1 VIWNRRQF
9 LGAAVAGAGIP
20 IVGSLEAGELQG
32 AIGDV
37 QQRMVKIFGAGG
49 LAGLHAYG
57 SGFLISPDGHVATV
71 LSHVLDNDV
80 VQIVLHDG
88 RKRLGKVVGTDFEL
102 DLAIVKIDEAGLPF
116 FDLFK
121 AVDVS
126 PGTRVLAFSNM
137 FKVASGNEPL
147 TVQRG
152 VIAAKAP
159 LAARRGRIS
168 APYHGPAY
176 LVDAVTNNPGAA
188 GGVLTTLDG
197 RLIGVLGRE
206 LKNPQTQTWI
216 NYAVPATRLAATAE
230 AIIKGE
236 FKPKDKFAA
245 DDEAGSGVTAVD
257 LGLVLVPDVAARTP
271 AYIDDVIVGS
281 PAAKANLTSDDLIV
295 FVNSDLVASISAVA
309 EALNRLQPGDDV
321 SLTVRRGD
329 ELVSV
334 SLRVPAKSTKSPAP

>member
-1 VIWNRRQF
+1 MWNRRRF
-9 LGAAVAGAGIP
+9 LRSVAAGGAALSFASSVRGAD
-20 IVGSLEAGELQG
+20 LQG

-57 SGFLISPDGHVATV
+57 TGFLISPDGHVATV

-80 VQIVLHDG
+80 VQVVLHDG
-88 RKRLGKVVGTDFEL
+88 RRLHGKVIGTDVDL
-102 DLAIVKIDEAGLPF
+102 DLAIIKIEEAGLPF

-137 FKVASGNEPL
+137 FKVASGNEPM

-152 VIAAKAP
+152 IIAAKAP
-159 LAARRGRIS
+159 LAARRGRFA
-168 APYHGPAY
+168 APYRGPAY
-176 LVDAVTNNPGAA
+176 LIDAVTNNPGAA

-206 LKNPQTQTWI
+206 LKNPQTQTWT
-216 NYAVPATRLAATAE
+216 NYAVPATKLASTAD
-230 AIIKGE
+230 AIMKGE

-245 DDEAGSGVTAVD
+245 DQQEGSGVTAVD
-257 LGLVLVPDVAARTP
+257 LGLVLVPEVAARTP
-271 AYIDDVIVGS
+271 AYIDDVVAGS
-281 PAAKANLTSDDLIV
+281 PAAKVSLMSDDLIV
-295 FVNSDLVASISAVA
+295 FVNSDLVASISAVT
-309 EALNRLQPGDDV
+309 EALNRVQPGDDV
-321 SLTVRRGD
+321 NLTVRRGD

-334 SLRVPAKSTKSPAP
+334 SLRVPVKGMK

>member
-1 VIWNRRQF
+1 MLNRRRF
-9 LGAAVAGAGIP
+9 LSSVAAGGLGLHFA
-20 IVGSLEAGELQG
+20 SLKAAELPG
-32 AIGDV
+32 AISDV
-37 QQRMVKIFGAGG
+37 QKRMVKIFGAGG

-57 SGFLISPDGHVATV
+57 TGFLISPDGHIATV
-71 LSHVLDNDV
+71 LSHVLDAEV
-80 VQIVLHDG
+80 VNVVLHNG
-88 RKRLGKVVGTDFEL
+88 KKILGKVVGTDVDL
-102 DLAIVKIDEAGLPF
+102 DLAVLKIEEAGLPF

-137 FKVASGNEPL
+137 FKVASGNEPV

-159 LAARRGRIS
+159 LAARRGRFA
-168 APYHGPAY
+168 APYRGPAY

-197 RLIGVLGRE
+197 RLVGILGRE
-206 LKNPQTQTWI
+206 LKNPQTQTWT
-216 NYAVPATRLAATAE
+216 NYAVPATRLAPTAD

-245 DDEAGSGVTAVD
+245 DQTQGSGVTAFD
-257 LGLVLVPDVAARTP
+257 FGLVLVPEVVARTP
-271 AYIDDVIVGS
+271 AYVDDVVAGS
-281 PAAKANLTSDDLIV
+281 PAAKAGLMANDLIV

-309 EALNRLQPGDDV
+309 EALNRVQPGDDV
-321 SLTVRRGD
+321 NLTVRRGD
-329 ELVSV
+329 DLVSV
-334 SLRVPAKSTKSPAP
+334 SVRVPAKK